1 MQATTITEEPLV
13 HEMTSTE
20 VEGFFF
26 GSSPAD
32 VHLACASCRP
42 KRRQAAALHTAL
54 AFSCCGV
61 ARRARIVN

>member
-1 MQATTITEEPLV
+1 MQATTIAEEPLV
-13 HEMTSTE
+13 HEVNSTE
-20 VEGFFF
+20 VNGFFF

-54 AFSCCGV
+54 AFSRFGV
-61 ARRARIVN
+61 ARRAMIVN